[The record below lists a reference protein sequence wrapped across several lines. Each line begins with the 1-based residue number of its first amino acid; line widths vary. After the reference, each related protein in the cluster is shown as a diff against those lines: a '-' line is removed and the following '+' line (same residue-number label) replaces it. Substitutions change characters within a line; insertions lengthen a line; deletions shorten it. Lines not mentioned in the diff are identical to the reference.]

1 MKTIEEV
8 ELLETIETVIDY
20 KEREANRELN
30 DARHNRDNA
39 KLQKDKDF
47 WDRAYSRTLSKWS
60 AYHDMLET
68 IALYK

>member
-8 ELLETIETVIDY
+8 ELLETIETIIDY

-39 KLQKDKDF
+39 KTQKDKDF
-47 WDRAYSRTLSKWS
+47 WDRAYARTLSKWS

-68 IALYK
+68 IQLYK